1 MTRRLGLPF
10 EKPIRHMREYL
21 EVLQPLLAQ
30 TRVEYAGVEQRI
42 RLQLTLPGVTAPPVL
57 LGALGPQMLR
67 LAGRLADGV
76 AIWLGGARYLRDFAL
91 PQLLEVAAAANRP
104 DPRIVVGLPVA
115 VCDDPETGRE
125 AAAKLVDPS
134 AALPSY
140 QAVLERGGAE
150 RPSDVALVGNESLV
164 TERLAE
170 LADLGVSDFNA
181 IVVPVPGEAGSRERT
196 LALLAS
202 RARG

>member
-1 MTRRLGLPF
+1 
-10 EKPIRHMREYL
+10 MREYL

-30 TRVEYAGVEQRI
+30 TRVEYVGAEQRI

-91 PQLLEVAAAANRP
+91 PRLLEVAAAANRP
-104 DPRIVVGLPVA
+104 DPRIAVGLPVA
-115 VCDDPETGRE
+115 VCDDPEIGRE
-125 AAAKLVDPS
+125 AIAKLVDPS

-140 QAVLERGGAE
+140 RAVLERGGAE
-150 RPSDVALVGNESLV
+150 RPSDVALIGPESLV
-164 TERLAE
+164 AEQLAE

-181 IVVPVPGEAGSRERT
+181 IVVPVPGETGSRERT
-196 LALLAS
+196 LSLLAS
-202 RARG
+202 RARARG